1 MHNCVV
7 DSMKTLTAYMRVNVV
22 LTTLKLDIRNQVE
35 ANAELLLVC
44 SGAGRMVFHE
54 LLLVLLP
61 ILAELEDLLGELGIL
76 LHELGDQ
83 LLVLDEFLLLGI
95 GGGLG
100 GHDLL
105 LGTALLAINAE

>member
-1 MHNCVV
+1 MI
-7 DSMKTLTAYMRVNVV
+7 TQ
-22 LTTLKLDIRNQVE
+22 KLGNINLVE
-35 ANAELLLVC
+35 ANTRLPLAC
-44 SGAGRMVFHE
+44 SGAGRMVLHE
-54 LLLVLLP
+54 LFLVLLP

-83 LLVLDEFLLLGI
+83 LLVLDEFLLLGV